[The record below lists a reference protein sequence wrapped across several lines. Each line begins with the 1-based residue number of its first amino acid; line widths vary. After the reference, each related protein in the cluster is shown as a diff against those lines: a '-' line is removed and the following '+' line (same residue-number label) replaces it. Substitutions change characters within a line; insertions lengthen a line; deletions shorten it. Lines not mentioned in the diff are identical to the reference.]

1 MATKSKKTTRTSHAR
16 KPRTSKAVRN
26 NVAPVPPFESKTT
39 HVIQML
45 RRKDGATIAEIRT
58 AIGWKE
64 PSVRALLT
72 ATIAKGRGL
81 PLVKGKAPG
90 EPTRYYIAPIRSA
103 KE

>member
-1 MATKSKKTTRTSHAR
+1 MATKSNKTASNSRAGKPRAR
-16 KPRTSKAVRN
+16 KSVRN

-45 RRKDGATIAEIRT
+45 RRKDGATIAEIMT

-81 PLVKGKAPG
+81 PLVKGRAPG
-90 EPTRYYIAPIRSA
+90 EPTRYYIAAIRPTKA
-103 KE
+103 

>member
-1 MATKSKKTTRTSHAR
+1 MATTSKKNPRSSRTR
-16 KPRTSKAVRN
+16 KPRTSKPIRN

-45 RRKDGATIAEIRT
+45 RRKDGASIAEIME

-81 PLVKGKAPG
+81 PLVKSRLPG
-90 EPTRYYIAPIRSA
+90 EATRYHIAAIRPG
-103 KE
+103 KN

>member
-1 MATKSKKTTRTSHAR
+1 MATTSKKTTRTSRSR
-16 KPRTSKAVRN
+16 KRTSKSVRN
-26 NVAPVPPFESKTT
+26 NVAPVSPFESKTT

-45 RRKDGATIAEIRT
+45 RRKDGASIAEIMT

-72 ATIAKGRGL
+72 ATIAKGHGL
-81 PLVKGKAPG
+81 PLVKGRAPG
-90 EPTRYYIAPIRSA
+90 EPTRYYIAAIRPG

>member
-1 MATKSKKTTRTSHAR
+1 MATTSKKTTRTARAR
-16 KPRTSKAVRN
+16 KPRTSKSVRN

-45 RRKDGATIAEIRT
+45 RRKDGASIAEIMT

-81 PLVKGKAPG
+81 PLVKWRAPG
-90 EPTRYYIAPIRSA
+90 EPTRYYIAAIPPG
-103 KE
+103 KD

>member
-1 MATKSKKTTRTSHAR
+1 MATKSKKTTPTAPAGKAR
-16 KPRTSKAVRN
+16 ACKSVRN

-45 RRKDGATIAEIRT
+45 RRKDGASIAEIMA

-90 EPTRYYIAPIRSA
+90 EPTRYYIAAIRSG

>member
-1 MATKSKKTTRTSHAR
+1 MATTSKKTTRASRSSKPRAR
-16 KPRTSKAVRN
+16 KSVRN
-26 NVAPVPPFESKTT
+26 NIAPVRPFESKTT

-45 RRKDGATIAEIRT
+45 RRKDGATIAEIMT